1 MIWYD
6 RLQLPTAHLQLFF
19 FSRASLKFN
28 TFRIEPIDKQCPHE
42 VDISGEALLT

>member
-1 MIWYD
+1 MIAKATLRMVRD
-6 RLQLPTAHLQLFF
+6 MTVFF
-19 FSRASLKFN
+19 FSHASLKFN

>member
-1 MIWYD
+1 MIVYNS
-6 RLQLPTAHLQLFF
+6 LLHIFSYIFF